1 MVFLWFLLLSVPVA
15 LAMNRVG
22 RKRTVQIS
30 NVITIVGMLIPF
42 VSYNFATCMVAFALL
57 GIGNTI
63 LQVSLNPLLTN
74 VVSGESLTVFAVN
87 VFGNWQYLF
96 PIFAAITLLSSLW
109 LMMTSIPKEEVSLQ
123 SGSSVGAT
131 FSLLKD
137 SHILLFF
144 IGILCTV
151 GLDVGMNTL
160 TPKLLIERCGLEITD
175 AGLGSSVYFFCRT
188 AGAFIGA
195 FLLARLSDVRYLRV
209 NLIVMLAALGVLYF
223 ANSYIEILICVGVF
237 AFALSCVFSIVYSLA
252 LRRRPDK
259 ANEISGLMIT
269 GVCGGA
275 IIPPLMGLLT
285 ETVGSQVGSLII
297 LTVCAVYLTFCAY
310 SIKSKANK

>member
-1 MVFLWFLLLSVPVA
+1 MDYSNIFTFMQAEVTLIAVIVLLFLYDLIAGERGRRRFSAVACGLLA
-15 LAMNRVG
+15 
-22 RKRTVQIS
+22 
-30 NVITIVGMLIPF
+30 
-42 VSYNFATCMVAFALL
+42 
-57 GIGNTI
+57 
-63 LQVSLNPLLTN
+63 LQV
-74 VVSGESLTVFAVN
+74 AVN
-87 VFGNWQYLF
+87 VVPGTPGEVFGGMFQYVPMHSIVKSVLTVGTLIVF
-96 PIFAAITLLSSLW
+96 LQADAWLRRGDTAHKQGEFYILTLSTLLG
-109 LMMTSIPKEEVSLQ
+109 MYFMI
-123 SGSSVGAT
+123 GAGN
-131 FSLLKD
+131 F
-137 SHILLFF
+137 LLFF

>member
-1 MVFLWFLLLSVPVA
+1 
-15 LAMNRVG
+15 
-22 RKRTVQIS
+22 
-30 NVITIVGMLIPF
+30 
-42 VSYNFATCMVAFALL
+42 
-57 GIGNTI
+57 
-63 LQVSLNPLLTN
+63 
-74 VVSGESLTVFAVN
+74 
-87 VFGNWQYLF
+87 
-96 PIFAAITLLSSLW
+96 
-109 LMMTSIPKEEVSLQ
+109 MMTSIPKEEVSLQ

-175 AGLGSSVYFFCRT
+175 AGLGSSVYFFC
-188 AGAFIGA
+188 
-195 FLLARLSDVRYLRV
+195 
-209 NLIVMLAALGVLYF
+209 
-223 ANSYIEILICVGVF
+223 
-237 AFALSCVFSIVYSLA
+237 
-252 LRRRPDK
+252 
-259 ANEISGLMIT
+259 
-269 GVCGGA
+269 GGA